1 MNRRRHVATTI
12 FLALTGI
19 FALGAFIQPF
29 TAGIGIFGGSIEAH
43 QGLGGLLHVLTVLG
57 FLAALISPTRRR
69 DAPLAFALTAIVTIQ
84 LFVVEA
90 DATAIRALHPFL
102 GVSSLLLA
110 VAIHLLA
117 GRDRTSRTAPAA
129 RSVG

>member
-43 QGLGGLLHVLTVLG
+43 QGMGWMLHTLTLV
-57 FLAALISPTRRR
+57 ALVVALVSPTRRR
-69 DAPLAFALTAIVTIQ
+69 DAPLAAALAALVTIQ
-84 LFVVEA
+84 VMLVNA
-90 DATAIRALHPFL
+90 GATAVQALHPLL
-102 GVSSLLLA
+102 GVSALLLA
-110 VAIHLLA
+110 IGIHLRA
-117 GRDRTSRTAPAA
+117 RTSRAA
-129 RSVG
+129 AAA